1 MYTTVNTSMKAIA
14 IIYDL
19 KNFTGKEKT
28 YLIRKVYGYQ
38 DTSNHGRYKY
48 SREGKLTPYIKE
60 KWGKNVI
67 IINKKDL
74 AKTKKILDLHKIPY
88 QTRNIELKT

>member
-1 MYTTVNTSMKAIA
+1 MKATA

-19 KNFTGKEKT
+19 KNFKGKEKT

-38 DTSNHGRYKY
+38 DTSNHSKYKY
-48 SREGKLTPYIKE
+48 QRKGELTPYIKE

-67 IINKKDL
+67 IINKKNL
-74 AKTKKILDLHKIPY
+74 TKTKKILDTHKIPF
-88 QTRNIELKT
+88 QTRDIELKI